1 MFINNL
7 VWINNNLDSTKAP
20 MYLSLCK
27 HREIYNGA
35 FVLLR
40 SKRIQERSA
49 KWSSDW
55 MKVTIVYTKQHRCDE
70 CVTMIRILLLS
81 RAEKGRMLW
90 ECLFYIVLFFYIAIR
105 PCAKCEDTS
114 LRWRINAP
122 VASLNAPP
130 PSRFSNENLASAR
143 MRHTSDIPN
152 VWTKVILQKRSG
164 TLLIFQTCR
173 RKAGL
178 RTAHL

>member
-1 MFINNL
+1 MCDD
-7 VWINNNLDSTKAP
+7 DSHFA
-20 MYLSLCK
+20 SL
-27 HREIYNGA
+27 
-35 FVLLR
+35 
-40 SKRIQERSA
+40 
-49 KWSSDW
+49 
-55 MKVTIVYTKQHRCDE
+55 
-70 CVTMIRILLLS
+70 
-81 RAEKGRMLW
+81 KGGKG
-90 ECLFYIVLFFYIAIR
+90 ENVCFTLFFYIAVR

-130 PSRFSNENLASAR
+130 PSRFSNESLASAR

-178 RTAHL
+178 RTANL